1 MTNWLFSD
9 IPNGPIMSKVQYNV
23 SGLVYIVS
31 FLIRRQRKMKVC
43 DPLHLIYDEPV
54 WYHFILLNDKNEI
67 FKFLKYTK
75 DYRLRLWVHK
85 ENCKYIRARAD
96 FVEWLEK
103 NITIH
108 IIHCIPESQY
118 LRYQTE
124 SLEIS
129 IYCQST
135 KCSCLRILLFT
146 KLQYLFKFFYKYQLN
161 DRL

>member
-9 IPNGPIMSKVQYNV
+9 IPNGPVMSKVQYNV

-43 DPLHLIYDEPV
+43 DTLHLIYDEPV

-75 DYRLRLWVHK
+75 HYRLRLWVHK

-103 NITIH
+103 KYNDPHHPLHTWVSIFALSNRKLRNLNILPKYKMQLFKNSFVYKTA
-108 IIHCIPESQY
+108 
-118 LRYQTE
+118 
-124 SLEIS
+124 IS
-129 IYCQST
+129 IQSG
-135 KCSCLRILLFT
+135 K
-146 KLQYLFKFFYKYQLN
+146 LN